1 MDSLPCCAGPPMRAR
16 SVPADRAIQRH
27 RHGAVT
33 RNRGRPALSPEPPLL
48 WQSRVMHPRLF
59 ALALAGLAAA
69 APAVSRAD
77 DMQPVGQRVAGDD
90 ALRTL
95 LIGHTFY
102 GLYVGGGRWIEY
114 YSPDGR
120 SAYWDGCTHD
130 GRWWIANGHACF
142 RYRGDV
148 QNADYCWLVY
158 QSGSEVDFVVPDD
171 DPTGPGARLHDGDPA
186 RQQRKP

>member
-1 MDSLPCCAGPPMRAR
+1 M
-16 SVPADRAIQRH
+16 I
-27 RHGAVT
+27 
-33 RNRGRPALSPEPPLL
+33 
-48 WQSRVMHPRLF
+48 SRL
-59 ALALAGLAAA
+59 LALVLAAFA
-69 APAVSRAD
+69 AVAPTVLRAD

-114 YSPDGR
+114 YAPDGR

-130 GRWWIANGHACF
+130 GRWWIADDHACF
-142 RYRGDV
+142 HYRGDV

-158 QSGSEVDFVVPDD
+158 QSGSEVDFIVPEG
-171 DPTGPGARLHDGDPA
+171 DPTGPARAYTTAIRPGNSENLPLGADDCVSVRREGAATPA
-186 RQQRKP
+186 N